1 MATTEI
7 DLAATLTTLVESTP
21 GVTGLYLPT
30 RVIPGRD
37 TGRRVLTG
45 LHLPVPAAHVVV
57 DEARQAVSASIGI
70 DMSAPA
76 SAIGEAVCARIRRQ
90 LALTGHD
97 MSIKVTIA
105 YTTG

>member
-1 MATTEI
+1 MAGTEI
-7 DLAATLTTLVESTP
+7 DLAATLTALVESTP

-30 RVIPGRD
+30 RVVPRKD
-37 TGRRVLTG
+37 TGHRILTG

-57 DEARQAVSASIGI
+57 DGARQAVFASIGI

-76 SAIGEAVCARIRRQ
+76 SEIGEAVCARIRKQ

-97 MSIKVTIA
+97 MSVKVTIA
-105 YTTG
+105 HTTG